1 MSDSAETTETRGT
14 GDGGDPDGPAT
25 EEKRMP
31 LRGAAR
37 PRRIAV
43 GADHAGF
50 RYKEIL
56 AERIRGRGYE
66 VLDMGT
72 DSEESV
78 DYPDYARAVAE
89 AVHEG
94 RAERG
99 LLVCGSAVGV
109 SVAANKVPGVRA
121 AVCHDTYSA
130 AQGVE
135 HDAVNVLCLGERV
148 IGVEVARRV
157 TDAFLGAEFSDAP
170 RHRRRLEKVLDLERE
185 YCGGDGATDG
195 SGG

>member
-1 MSDSAETTETRGT
+1 VSVSEETSPSGESD
-14 GDGGDPDGPAT
+14 DI
-25 EEKRMP
+25 
-31 LRGAAR
+31 RGAGR

-43 GADHAGF
+43 GADHAGY

-56 AERIRGRGYE
+56 VERLREQGYD

-72 DSEESV
+72 DSDESV
-78 DYPDYARAVAE
+78 DYPDFARAVAE

-94 RAERG
+94 RADRG

-135 HDAVNVLCLGERV
+135 HDAVNVLCMGERV
-148 IGVEVARRV
+148 IGIELARHV
-157 TDAFLGAEFSDAP
+157 VDAFMGAEFSDAP
-170 RHRRRLEKVLDLERE
+170 RHRRRLEKVLELERE
-185 YCGGDGATDG
+185 YCGGDGEG
-195 SGG
+195 

>member
-1 MSDSAETTETRGT
+1 MSDPAETSDASGGGGGGGT
-14 GDGGDPDGPAT
+14 NSDAP
-25 EEKRMP
+25 ERERSP
-31 LRGAAR
+31 LRGAGR
-37 PRRIAV
+37 PESVAV

-50 RYKEIL
+50 RYKEAL
-56 AERIRGRGYE
+56 AERLRGQGYE

-78 DYPDYARAVAE
+78 DYPDFARAVAE
-89 AVHEG
+89 AIHEG
-94 RAERG
+94 RADRG

-148 IGVEVARRV
+148 IGIELARRV
-157 TDAFLGAEFSDAP
+157 ADAFLGAEFSDAP

-185 YCGGDGATDG
+185 YCGGDATDG